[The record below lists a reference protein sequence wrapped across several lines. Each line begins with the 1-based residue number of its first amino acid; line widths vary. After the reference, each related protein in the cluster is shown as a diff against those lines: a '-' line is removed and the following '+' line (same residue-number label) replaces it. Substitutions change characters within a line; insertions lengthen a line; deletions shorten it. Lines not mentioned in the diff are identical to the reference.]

1 MQLDPRVQMEK
12 RIKSLEYEMKILKNQ
27 LQRTLLDVQEQ
38 ILVHQYPSLRQDDGS
53 TPQSVRETY
62 VALQASKS

>member
-53 TPQSVRETY
+53 TPPSVRQTY
-62 VALQASKS
+62 GALQANKS